1 MEKDEFIN
9 ILIEMAHK
17 IGENIS
23 ENEANKFYSYMNL
36 LLEWNKNINLTAITE
51 EKEIIIKH
59 FIDSLT
65 INKYIKKAK
74 NIMDIGTGADFQEF
88 H

>member
-74 NIMDIGTGADFQEF
+74 NIMDIGT
-88 H
+88 